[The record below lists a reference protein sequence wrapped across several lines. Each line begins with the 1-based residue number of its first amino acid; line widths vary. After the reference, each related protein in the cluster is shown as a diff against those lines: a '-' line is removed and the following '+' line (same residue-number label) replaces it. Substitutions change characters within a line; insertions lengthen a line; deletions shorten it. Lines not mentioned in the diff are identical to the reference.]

1 MATPDNARLDCNVVA
16 QARRAADERT
26 KGRKQVMAGV
36 FGALLAVTVWG
47 VSADAGAGYEVEW
60 FGASRGAPMPQGAVE
75 QLLAEPWLEPVE
87 VRTGAADRVG
97 ERITLQ
103 SCSNYLK
110 VADLRVRPVAGGN
123 VGEIFQARALECHAA
138 ALTLAAQPAV
148 VSHVRPLAFNE
159 DLPDQLPWQVA
170 MIVSGAETARIAH
183 ERPLA
188 TWSQALLEPITG
200 FSPCG
205 QYCGTY
211 RDLSQEQT
219 VRLLARGDFDG
230 DGIEDVLVSSWDV
243 ALGGSYR
250 ATRVLLLT
258 RREPD
263 GKIEMLRELDY

>member
-1 MATPDNARLDCNVVA
+1 MATPDNARIDCIVA
-16 QARRAADERT
+16 NARRAAD
-26 KGRKQVMAGV
+26 GRAKRRKRAMAGA
-36 FGALLAVTVWG
+36 FGMLLVGTACGT
-47 VSADAGAGYEVEW
+47 SAGAGAGYEVEW
-60 FGASRGAPMPQGAVE
+60 FGAARGAPMPQGAVE
-75 QLLAEPWLEPVE
+75 QLLAEHWLEPVE
-87 VRTGAADRVG
+87 VRTGAADRAG
-97 ERITLQ
+97 EPITLQ

-110 VADLRVRPVAGGN
+110 VAGLRVRPVAGGN

-170 MIVSGAETARIAH
+170 MIVSGAEAARIAH
-183 ERPLA
+183 ERPRA
-188 TWSQALLEPITG
+188 TWSEALFEPITG

-211 RDLSQEQT
+211 RDSSQEQT

-258 RREPD
+258 RRQP
-263 GKIEMLRELDY
+263 GGRLELLQEVDY

>member
-16 QARRAADERT
+16 KARRVD
-26 KGRKQVMAGV
+26 GRAKDRKWAMASV
-36 FGALLAVTVWG
+36 FGALLAATVWG

-87 VRTGAADRVG
+87 VRTGAADRAG
-97 ERITLQ
+97 EPITLQ
-103 SCSNYLK
+103 SCSNYLE

-148 VSHVRPLAFNE
+148 VSHLRTLVFNE

-170 MIVSGAETARIAH
+170 MIVSGAEAARIAH
-183 ERPLA
+183 ERPRA

-211 RDLSQEQT
+211 RDSSQEQT

-230 DGIEDVLVSSWDV
+230 DGIEDILVSSWDV

-258 RREPD
+258 RRQP
-263 GKIEMLRELDY
+263 GGRLELLQEVDY

>member
-1 MATPDNARLDCNVVA
+1 MTSSGQSRLHRIVA
-16 QARRAADERT
+16 KVRRAADGRA
-26 KGRKQVMAGV
+26 KGRERAMVGAFGMLLVVTACGTSAG
-36 FGALLAVTVWG
+36 
-47 VSADAGAGYEVEW
+47 AGAGYEVEW
-60 FGASRGAPMPQGAVE
+60 FDASREAPMPQGAVE

-87 VRTGAADRVG
+87 VRTGAADRAG
-97 ERITLQ
+97 EPITLQ
-103 SCSNYLK
+103 SCSNYLE
-110 VADLRVRPVAGGN
+110 VADLRVRPVTGGN

-138 ALTLAAQPAV
+138 ALTLAAQPAE
-148 VSHVRPLAFNE
+148 VSHLRTLVFNE

-170 MIVSGAETARIAH
+170 MIVSGSEAARIAD

-188 TWSQALLEPITG
+188 TWSQALFEPITG

-250 ATRVLLLT
+250 ATRMLLLT
-258 RREPD
+258 RRQP
-263 GKIEMLRELDY
+263 GGRIELLQEVDY

>member
-1 MATPDNARLDCNVVA
+1 LDCNIVA
-16 QARRAADERT
+16 NARRVDERST
-26 KGRKQVMAGV
+26 SRKWAMAGV
-36 FGALLAVTVWG
+36 FGALLAVTARG
-47 VSADAGAGYEVEW
+47 VSADAGASYEVEW
-60 FGASRGAPMPQGAVE
+60 FGASGGAPMPQGAVE

-87 VRTGAADRVG
+87 VRTGAADRGG
-97 ERITLQ
+97 EPITLQ